1 VRVDL
6 AQNRGMG
13 DGMMPW
19 AICMIACLVAVSEAA
34 VAAGVAGREVRP
46 LDRYNVVWEGPSKD
60 SPGSMPLGNGD
71 IGLNVWVEE
80 NGDLVFYISKTDAW
94 SENCRLVKLG
104 RVRVRVKPNPLTEGA
119 VLFQTL
125 RLLEGEV
132 EVRAIRGDDTLE
144 MRVWVDANRPVIRV
158 EAESKRRFAME
169 AAVEL
174 WRTEARELQGAE
186 MFSAYGLNG
195 APYPVI
201 CHPDTVV
208 EGQRDRVVW
217 YHRNPTSIWE
227 DTLRRQGM
235 ESWIGR
241 EADPLLHRTFGG
253 MMKGQGL
260 VSVSAKVLRSRRPA
274 TQQVLS
280 IYCLTAQTPS
290 EEEWLRRLEALVRH
304 VDRVGVEQGR
314 AEHRKWWAAFWDRS
328 WVRVEGTV
336 AGKKMVPNELPLRI
350 GACSEGANQ
359 FLGLIARARVW
370 NRALRQEEIEALA
383 QDTAAHPPREG
394 LLLDLDLGTPQNGGY
409 RNAAADRFHART
421 VGRVEQAELEG
432 VRAARFVGEGWV
444 EVADDPALRLT
455 EAVTMDAWIA
465 PDAIGPAGGRII
477 DKTKAGTSNGYMI
490 DTFPGNSLR
499 MIIDPLTL
507 SYDARL
513 RPGEWV
519 HVAGSYDSATGEE
532 RLYINGRVVASADL
546 AGSTYEVTQGYIL
559 QRFMNACAGRGA
571 YPIKFNGSIFTVD
584 AVEGDQKLDAD
595 YRRWG
600 GPYWF
605 QNTRLPYWP
614 MLASGDFDM
623 MRPLFE
629 MYRRALPFCKERTKV
644 YFGHE
649 GAFFPET
656 MYFWGAYA
664 TENYGWDRTGKHVSH
679 VDNTFIRWYWCGGLE
694 LSAMMLDYYAFTG
707 DEAFARETLLPIAA
721 AVVDFYDQHYQR
733 DENGRLL
740 LKPAQ
745 ALETWQNVVNP
756 LPDIAGLRFVLEGL
770 LALPEGLVGPALKEK
785 WRRLVGELP
794 PLPTT
799 EVDGTTILAP
809 AAEILGGRSNCENP
823 ELYAVFPFRLFGVGK
838 PGLEMA
844 RDTFA
849 RRTFRGHW
857 GWQQDDTQAA
867 FLGLAKEAAELV
879 AARFGMHNPGQRFPA
894 FWGPNFDW
902 VPDQDHGAN
911 GLMALQTMLLQW
923 HGRQLF
929 LFPAWPRHWDVEFK
943 LHAPMNTTIE
953 GVYRKGRLER
963 LSVTP
968 ERRRSD
974 LVVMEP
980 Q

>member
-1 VRVDL
+1 ML
-6 AQNRGMG
+6 AM
-13 DGMMPW
+13 
-19 AICMIACLVAVSEAA
+19 VAVSAA
-34 VAAGVAGREVRP
+34 SLLTCTRPACSAGPEQDQGQVSR
-46 LDRYNVVWEGPSKD
+46 LDRYNVVWEGASKD
-60 SPGSMPLGNGD
+60 SSGSMPLGNGD

-80 NGDLVFYISKTDAW
+80 SGDLVFYISKTDAW
-94 SENCRLVKLG
+94 DENCRLVKVG
-104 RVRVRVKPNPLTEGA
+104 RVRVRVKPNPVAEGA
-119 VLFQTL
+119 ILFQTL
-125 RLLEGEV
+125 RLREAEV

-158 EAESKRRFAME
+158 EAESRRKFVMVATL
-169 AAVEL
+169 EL
-174 WRTEARELQGAE
+174 WRTEQRQLQGAE
-186 MFSAYGLNG
+186 LFSAYGLSE
-195 APYPVI
+195 APYPVFSY
-201 CHPDTVV
+201 PDTVL

-217 YHRNPTSIWE
+217 FHRNRTSIWE

-235 ESWIGR
+235 ESWIER
-241 EADPLLHRTFGG
+241 DADPLLYRTFGG
-253 MMKGQGL
+253 LMKGPGL
-260 VSVSAKVLRSRRPA
+260 VSASPTALRSRVPA
-274 TQQVLS
+274 TRQVLS
-280 IYCLTAQTPS
+280 IYCLTSQAAT
-290 EEEWLRRLEALVRH
+290 EEAWLEQLEALVRD
-304 VDRVGVEQGR
+304 VDKVGLERAR
-314 AEHRKWWAAFWDRS
+314 AEHRKWWADFWNRS
-328 WVRVEGTV
+328 WIRVEGPV
-336 AGKKMVPNELPLRI
+336 AGKRIAPNELPLRI

-359 FLGLIARARVW
+359 FLGYIARARVW
-370 NRALRQEEIEALA
+370 RRALSQEEIESLA
-383 QDTAAHPPREG
+383 RDMAAQPPRDG
-394 LLLDLDLGTPQNGGY
+394 LLLDFDLSAPENGGY
-409 RNAAADRFHART
+409 RNAAGERFHARI
-421 VGRVEQAELEG
+421 VGRVEQGEKNG
-432 VRAARFVGEGWV
+432 VRAARFVGDGWV

-455 EAVTMDAWIA
+455 DAVTMDAWIA

-499 MIIDPLTL
+499 MIIEPMTL

-519 HVAGSYDSATGEE
+519 HVAGTYDARTGEE
-532 RLYINGRVVASADL
+532 RLYLNGRVVASADL
-546 AGSTYEVTQGYIL
+546 AGDTFDITQGYIL
-559 QRFMNACAGRGA
+559 QRFINACAGRGK

-614 MLASGDFDM
+614 MLASGDFEM

-629 MYRRALPFCKERTKV
+629 MYRKALPFCVERTKV
-644 YFGHE
+644 YFGHG

-664 TENYGWDRTGKHVSH
+664 MDNYGWDRAGKHVSH

-694 LSAMMLDYYAFTG
+694 LSAMMLDYFAFTG
-707 DEAFARETLLPIAA
+707 DEAFARDTLLPIAE
-721 AVVDFYDQHYQR
+721 AVVDFYDQHYGR
-733 DENGRLL
+733 DEKGQLL
-740 LKPAQ
+740 LRPAQ
-745 ALETWQNVVNP
+745 ALETWQDVVNP

-770 LALPEGLVGPALKEK
+770 LGLPQRLTGQARREK
-785 WRRLVGELP
+785 WRRLVTEMP

-799 EVDGTTILAP
+799 QADGKTLLAP
-809 AAEILGGRSNCENP
+809 AAEILGGRANVENP

-838 PGLEMA
+838 PDLEIA
-844 RDTFA
+844 RETFA
-849 RRTFRGHW
+849 RRAIKGHW

-867 FLGLAKEAAELV
+867 FLGLAQEAAELV

-923 HGRQLF
+923 DGRKIF
-929 LFPAWPRHWDVEFK
+929 LFPAWPKHWDVEFR
-943 LHAPMNTTIE
+943 LHAPLNTVIE
-953 GVYRKGRLER
+953 GVYRGGKLEK
-963 LSVTP
+963 LLVTP
-968 ERRRSD
+968 EARRKD
-974 LVVMEP
+974 LVVLEP